1 MKKLLQVLAVTV
13 NMTVLT
19 MFGLLAFLFVDD
31 GQAGSVTSTSA
42 PPTHLKTVY
51 KPDEDNSTQ
60 VEVIKLT
67 NDIPPHLL
75 NRDPQ
80 AVCMALNIYYES
92 RSDNLA
98 GQYAVADV
106 VLNRVQD
113 SRYPNSICEV
123 IKEGPVRESWKTK
136 QDPDL
141 SESERIFNPIR
152 NMCQFS
158 WWCDGKSDEPK
169 DETGWAQAQ
178 YVAGNIMYNGKYRG
192 ITEGATHYHATYV
205 KPKWRFDRGMNHIG
219 RIGSHIFYRWD

>member
-1 MKKLLQVLAVTV
+1 MKKAGKILAVFFNTA
-13 NMTVLT
+13 VLT
-19 MFGLLAFLFVDD
+19 IFGFVGFMMVED
-31 GQAGSVTSTSA
+31 GQAGSVTTMIA
-42 PPTHLKTVY
+42 PTPKPIETLYTH
-51 KPDEDNSTQ
+51 DETLQ
-60 VEVIKLT
+60 IVKIVQELPPKLVSE
-67 NDIPPHLL
+67 DSEAI
-75 NRDPQ
+75 
-80 AVCMALNIYYES
+80 CMALNIYYES

-106 VLNRVQD
+106 VMNRVLD
-113 SRYPNSICEV
+113 SRYPNTICEV

-141 SESERIFNPIR
+141 PESERVYNPIR